1 MTYFFYRY
9 TIIFVNIKKGD
20 DNLAKVI
27 VIGGGPAGMMA
38 AITAAKTNEVV
49 LLESKERLGRKLYIT
64 GKGRCNITNAK
75 DISEFFDYIPGNP
88 AFLYSALYSFTN
100 EDVMNM
106 FNNNGVPLKVER
118 GDRVFPVSDKSSDII
133 GLFQKF
139 LSEEKVD
146 VRLNSKVVDIII
158 TDSQL
163 QGIILNSGETIK
175 GDYYIFAT
183 GGKSYPLTGSTGDG
197 YVFAKK
203 MGHKIIEPKASLVP
217 IILKES
223 NIKELQGLSLKNIK
237 VDLIKNNKV
246 VYSDFGEML
255 FTHFGAS
262 GPIILSA
269 SRHIKA
275 DNKYSISINLK
286 PGLTE
291 EELDA
296 RIQRDFKEYSNKDY
310 KNSLDNLLPK
320 KLITYIVNRSGISPD
335 KKVHSITKGERLN
348 LVKLLQNLTFDV
360 GGLRPIEEAIV
371 TAGGISVK
379 EINPSTMQ
387 SKLISNVA
395 FCGELIDVDA
405 FTGGYNVQIAIS
417 TGYIAGK
424 EVSINI

>member
-1 MTYFFYRY
+1 M
-9 TIIFVNIKKGD
+9 
-20 DNLAKVI
+20 AKVI

-49 LLESKERLGRKLYIT
+49 LLEGKERLGRKLYIT

-88 AFLYSALYSFTN
+88 TFLYSALYTFTN
-100 EDVMNM
+100 EDVMSM

-133 GLFQKF
+133 GLFQKL
-139 LSEEKVD
+139 LSQESVD
-146 VRLNSKVVDIII
+146 VRLNSKVVDITIE
-158 TDSQL
+158 DSKL
-163 QGIILNSGETIK
+163 KEVVLSSGDTIK
-175 GDYYIFAT
+175 GDYFIFAT
-183 GGKSYPLTGSTGDG
+183 GGKSYPLTGSTGEG
-197 YVFAKK
+197 YKFAKK

-217 IILKES
+217 IILKEA
-223 NIKELQGLSLKNIK
+223 NIKELQGLSLKNVK
-237 VDLIKNNKV
+237 VNLLRNNKV
-246 VYSDFGEML
+246 IYSDLGEML

-269 SRHIKA
+269 SRHIKEN
-275 DNKYSISINLK
+275 NKYSISINLK
-286 PGLTE
+286 PALTE
-291 EELDA
+291 EELDT
-296 RIQRDFKEYSNKDY
+296 RIQKDFKEYSNKDY
-310 KNSLDNLLPK
+310 KNSLDDLLPK
-320 KLITYIVNRSGISPD
+320 KLINYVVNRSGISPD
-335 KKVHSITKGERLN
+335 KKVHSITKGERLS
-348 LVKLLQNLTFDV
+348 LVKLLQNLTFEV
-360 GGLRPIEEAIV
+360 EGLRPIAEAIV

-387 SKLISNVA
+387 SKLISNVS

-424 EVSINI
+424 EISIDA

>member
-1 MTYFFYRY
+1 M
-9 TIIFVNIKKGD
+9 
-20 DNLAKVI
+20 AKVI

-38 AITAAKTNEVV
+38 AITAAKAHEVV

-64 GKGRCNITNAK
+64 GKGRCNVTNAK

-88 AFLYSALYSFTN
+88 AFLYSALYTFTN
-100 EDVMNM
+100 EDVMSM
-106 FNNNGVPLKVER
+106 FNDNGVPLKVER
-118 GDRVFPVSDKSSDII
+118 GDRVFPISDKSSDII
-133 GLFQKF
+133 GLFQKL
-139 LSEEKVD
+139 LSQENVD

-158 TDSQL
+158 TDTKL
-163 QGIILNSGETIK
+163 QSVILSSGEKVK

-197 YVFAKK
+197 YKFAKK

-217 IILKES
+217 IILKDPS
-223 NIKELQGLSLKNIK
+223 IKDLQGLSLKN
-237 VDLIKNNKV
+237 VRVNLIKNSKV
-246 VYSDFGEML
+246 IYSDIGEML

-269 SRHIKA
+269 SRHIKEN
-275 DNKYSISINLK
+275 NKYSISINLK

-310 KNSLDNLLPK
+310 KNSLDDLLPK
-320 KLITYIVNRSGISPD
+320 KLIAYVINRSGISPD

-348 LVKLLQNLTFDV
+348 LVKLLQNLTFHV

-387 SKLISNVA
+387 SKLLDNVA

-417 TGYIAGK
+417 TGYVAGN
-424 EVSINI
+424 EIPANI